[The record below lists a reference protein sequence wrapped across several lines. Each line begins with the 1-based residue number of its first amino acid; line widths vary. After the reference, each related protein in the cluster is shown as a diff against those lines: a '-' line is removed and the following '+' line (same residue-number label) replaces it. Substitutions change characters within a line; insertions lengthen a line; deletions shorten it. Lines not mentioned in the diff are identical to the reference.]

1 MSNTA
6 YKGERLSFFKIFSE
20 KGYRLAV
27 PLIQRDYAQGRTT
40 KDTNEVR
47 AEFLDALY
55 KYLEEN
61 IPNRDLDFVYGTLET
76 DDGLTTFIP
85 LDGQQRLTTL
95 FLLHWF
101 LYRISDDDALKSK
114 FLEKLMR
121 DDKSMFAYETRTSS
135 TDFCNALLS
144 SKIDMEN
151 LIEIEDEKHKK
162 HPSLSATIM
171 NEAWFYRIWK
181 NDPTIQSMLTM
192 LESIYGKF
200 KGKKEFFARLLDEKN
215 PIVTFIFMD
224 LKEYKLSDDLYI
236 KMNSRGKPLTKFEN
250 FKAKFEQY
258 IKGFDGETSGKYKLV
273 FRDGTIKKVTLA
285 EYFSYNI
292 DTKWTNLFWQYCK
305 DNKPENLDR
314 YIENFI
320 RVVITGHYLSKVV
333 LAPGQNTDDTIK
345 LLTSYKKEY
354 HSLSFSNYEN
364 TEALSLEAVENLVN
378 LLDALCNDGQKIKQ
392 YVSDDYRFYC
402 DEVPMFKE
410 VIENKMTM
418 SSRIKFYAYAEY
430 LIRYKSDAE
439 SMLGINEWMRVI
451 SNLSHP
457 ENTAFNTPR
466 NLVSAIQGVAKML
479 DDADH
484 IIAFLHNSAIEGF
497 SDQQEKEEKIKSFL
511 VDKSDWKDAVEK
523 TEQHSYF
530 NGQIAFILYFAGV
543 YNFFENNGNLDW
555 DEGTNNSMLVEFTRY
570 AKIASDVFAVDGN
583 GNRINDPD
591 FIFERVVL
599 SFGDYLLQ
607 KGESEYWNLLSTD
620 RAELKRDYSWK
631 RLLRI
636 GGNEDGDDH
645 MDRVGIVKS
654 AFESIDPAK
663 EIVAALNELI
673 NSHTESKWRNALIG
687 NHILIVHCNQG
698 YTSFN
703 NDDVM
708 LLKESLISHTHWE
721 LYTLDLFKSFEDFN
735 AFYGL
740 GVKPYYAWS
749 KRRDEMPCIQILD
762 FAYRKVKY
770 ILTIESVC
778 KDFELQ
784 HYRVEFGFN
793 TANKSADEYPEEIRE
808 LVESF
813 DFTPSGNADSNK
825 FVWKKSASKKNVY
838 DKVYALYQALT
849 DLKKNK

>member
-76 DDGLTTFIP
+76 DDGVTTFIP

-101 LYRISDDDALKSK
+101 LYRIADDDALKAK
-114 FLEKLMR
+114 FIEKLMR
-121 DDKSMFAYETRTSS
+121 NDKSLFAYETRTSS

-144 SKIDMEN
+144 SKIDMDN

-162 HPSLSATIM
+162 RPSLSATIM

-192 LESIYGKF
+192 LDSIYGKF
-200 KGKKEFFARLLDEKN
+200 KGKSKFFGRLLNEKE
-215 PIVTFIFMD
+215 PIITFIFMD

-258 IKGFDGETSGKYKLV
+258 LKGFDDETLGKYKLE
-273 FRDGTIKKVTLA
+273 FRDGTTKEVTLA

-320 RVVITGHYLSKVV
+320 RVVITGHYMSKVV
-333 LAPGQNTDDTIK
+333 LAPGLNTDDTIK
-345 LLTSYKKEY
+345 LLSSNKKEY
-354 HSLSFSNYEN
+354 QSLSFSNYEN
-364 TEALSLEAVENLVN
+364 SEALSLEAVENLVS
-378 LLDALCNDGQKIKQ
+378 LLDALCNGGKKIKQ

-402 DEVPMFKE
+402 DENSMFKE

-430 LIRYKSDAE
+430 LIRYKSDTE
-439 SMLGINEWMRVI
+439 SMLGIDEWMRVI

-479 DDADH
+479 DGANR
-484 IIAFLHNSAIEGF
+484 IITYLHTNSVEGF
-497 SDQQEKEEKIKSFL
+497 SDQQEKEE
-511 VDKSDWKDAVEK
+511 
-523 TEQHSYF
+523 Q
-530 NGQIAFILYFAGV
+530 NGEDE
-543 YNFFENNGNLDW
+543 NF
-555 DEGTNNSMLVEFTRY
+555 
-570 AKIASDVFAVDGN
+570 
-583 GNRINDPD
+583 
-591 FIFERVVL
+591 
-599 SFGDYLLQ
+599 
-607 KGESEYWNLLSTD
+607 
-620 RAELKRDYSWK
+620 
-631 RLLRI
+631 
-636 GGNEDGDDH
+636 
-645 MDRVGIVKS
+645 
-654 AFESIDPAK
+654 
-663 EIVAALNELI
+663 
-673 NSHTESKWRNALIG
+673 
-687 NHILIVHCNQG
+687 
-698 YTSFN
+698 
-703 NDDVM
+703 
-708 LLKESLISHTHWE
+708 
-721 LYTLDLFKSFEDFN
+721 
-735 AFYGL
+735 
-740 GVKPYYAWS
+740 
-749 KRRDEMPCIQILD
+749 CI
-762 FAYRKVKY
+762 
-770 ILTIESVC
+770 
-778 KDFELQ
+778 
-784 HYRVEFGFN
+784 
-793 TANKSADEYPEEIRE
+793 
-808 LVESF
+808 
-813 DFTPSGNADSNK
+813 
-825 FVWKKSASKKNVY
+825 
-838 DKVYALYQALT
+838 
-849 DLKKNK
+849 